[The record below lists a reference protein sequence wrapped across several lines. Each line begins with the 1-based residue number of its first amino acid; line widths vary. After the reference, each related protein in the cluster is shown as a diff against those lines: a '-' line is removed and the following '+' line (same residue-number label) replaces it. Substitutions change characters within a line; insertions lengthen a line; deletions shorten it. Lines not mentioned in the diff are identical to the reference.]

1 MLAKFNSM
9 IFVHLC
15 RFNFG
20 FKFAK
25 KFEYEKKKKRLKR
38 GDWGDFKMLK
48 ICSLFKIARSFS
60 S

>member
-1 MLAKFNSM
+1 M

-38 GDWGDFKMLK
+38 GDWGDLKMLK